1 MAHQSK
7 AFCVP
12 PISVHPCDV
21 YSDWGVIIN
30 YTANGIV
37 EAVELCSPETAILD
51 GDDLLRL
58 DYAQL
63 QLRLAQGGE
72 VSEDAGSLTSLP
84 LGIGG
89 YAPDAAKRKKAKL
102 QSVIAFAQ
110 GYYR

>member
-1 MAHQSK
+1 
-7 AFCVP
+7 
-12 PISVHPCDV
+12 
-21 YSDWGVIIN
+21 
-30 YTANGIV
+30 
-37 EAVELCSPETAILD
+37 
-51 GDDLLRL
+51 L

-89 YAPDAAKRKKAKL
+89 YAADAAKRKKAKL